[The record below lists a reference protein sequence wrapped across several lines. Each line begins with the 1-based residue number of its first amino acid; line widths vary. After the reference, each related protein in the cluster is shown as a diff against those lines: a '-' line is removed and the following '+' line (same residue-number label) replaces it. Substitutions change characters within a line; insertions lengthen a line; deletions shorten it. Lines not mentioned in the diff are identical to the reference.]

1 MISNRFFHNKVI
13 IGLIVMTVVLF
24 LVFDVATQFLIRAEF
39 DERVRDSVAFQAM
52 ETNEVLK
59 DLEEG
64 LSLIDKSMSFNMN
77 NALKGHVDIVMS
89 IIEDRQKNMAKNT
102 QNAQNSLEDQES
114 IMIGQ
119 REILKNI
126 EAFRE
131 NMDGTMAVYSLDK
144 GMLLYPSGESGRIN
158 LYFNSQNKDILKS
171 AVSKGSLFGTIK
183 TTDILR
189 GESILSGYFAYEPTW
204 KWLIFAVKEG
214 ERAET
219 YRAYGEDITI
229 RSGLSGAI
237 AYDIVESA
245 FVLNPYYFYE
255 FGVEKDLIGRKVSKI
270 DLKTNKDL
278 SELYSENK
286 DGFVEY
292 AILNEATGQAEEK
305 LAYILQS
312 SDEKHIIVVEAD
324 VEKYNEVTSEI
335 ILKLRL
341 MAVTAFLVS
350 LLILVLLYQNFVIL
364 IDPIAEQ
371 QGGRS

>member
-1 MISNRFFHNKVI
+1 M
-13 IGLIVMTVVLF
+13 
-24 LVFDVATQFLIRAEF
+24 VFDVATQFLIRAEF

-219 YRAYGEDITI
+219 YRAYGEEITI

-270 DLKTNKDL
+270 DLKPTR
-278 SELYSENK
+278 
-286 DGFVEY
+286 
-292 AILNEATGQAEEK
+292 T
-305 LAYILQS
+305 
-312 SDEKHIIVVEAD
+312 
-324 VEKYNEVTSEI
+324 
-335 ILKLRL
+335 
-341 MAVTAFLVS
+341 
-350 LLILVLLYQNFVIL
+350 
-364 IDPIAEQ
+364 
-371 QGGRS
+371 